1 MKLLPA
7 LAMLAITVVF
17 RGLMNSS
24 GSSYVWISVF
34 TMSVGIITSVVS
46 IIGERKKYKKDT
58 ANRIVQYDNYMAKK
72 KSRFK
77 NVEVRS
83 WIYLMRNFA
92 P

>member
-46 IIGERKKYKKDT
+46 IIGERKKYKKTQQTELFNMIITWQKRRADSK
-58 ANRIVQYDNYMAKK
+58 M
-72 KSRFK
+72 
-77 NVEVRS
+77 
-83 WIYLMRNFA
+83 
-92 P
+92 